1 MYTLAIKTQDEECIE
16 FLNKS
21 FSFENQYYCIEEECE
36 VFEMINYSEKE
47 AKSDKQRFT
56 KLLENFD
63 DTEVW
68 FYITEQEEG
77 EPLDDY
83 INDKYFY

>member
-1 MYTLAIKTQDEECIE
+1 MYTLAIKTQNEECIK

-21 FSFENQYYCIEEECE
+21 FSFEKQFYCKEDECE
-36 VFEMINYSEKE
+36 VFEITNYNEKE

-56 KLLENFD
+56 KLLKDFD
-63 DTEVW
+63 DAEVW
-68 FYITEQEEG
+68 FYISEQEEG

-83 INDKYFY
+83 VNDKYFY